1 MGRDIAGH
9 RPLSWSVEPRAD
21 RDFRSDDNARWLEE
35 GQTNSAT
42 FSKNNSTIGNRPN
55 LKSSLRVREELPGT
69 GLPVGLTAL
78 RRIGYIAEVIGEETQ
93 SVGPLVRGPALKE
106 ENDTSAERILDN
118 QSCLGVSSLIHR
130 RQAAVRRNCP
140 KLQAYQGWRG
150 RSGERTGSRMNRS
163 PQFQP
168 KRGIPHVWRSG
179 NPERSSHRETR
190 VVMSWT

>member
-1 MGRDIAGH
+1 MGRDMRIGDL
-9 RPLSWSVEPRAD
+9 LSGPEPSIRNGVRCLTKGD
-21 RDFRSDDNARWLEE
+21 RLKKVGRTPRS
-35 GQTNSAT
+35 
-42 FSKNNSTIGNRPN
+42 SKKYFTVGNRPN
-55 LKSSLRVREELPGT
+55 LKSSLRVREEVPGT
-69 GLPVGLTAL
+69 GLPVGLTAR

-106 ENDTSAERILDN
+106 ENDTSSERILDN